1 MLDLL
6 RVGFLVNN
14 ENDNLDMTN
23 LKTEN
28 EDYVKNLEKYEKL
41 NEK

>member
-1 MLDLL
+1 M
-6 RVGFLVNN
+6 NN